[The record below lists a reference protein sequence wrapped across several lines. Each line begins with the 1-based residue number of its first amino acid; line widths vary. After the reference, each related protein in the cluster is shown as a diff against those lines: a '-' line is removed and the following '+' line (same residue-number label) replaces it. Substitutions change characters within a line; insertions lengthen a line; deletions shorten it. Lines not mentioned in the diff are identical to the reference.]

1 MLRRKNNVVVILIA
15 LATVLGGCSN
25 AKQDTET
32 SIKDE
37 IQQES
42 KIAESKIKSDD
53 KKEVNNKT
61 LSKQV
66 SDNKVESNKVDDNK
80 NSTSEVQEYTV
91 AVNKTVEQSKPVTDN
106 KKVEESKKPA
116 ASPVKKETVSSNKN
130 AAKSNVKSTPKSTP
144 KQTSKPA
151 SKPKTETT
159 NNTVKSGNYEYLNAV
174 EDEVLRL
181 CNIEREKQG
190 LAPLAMEEKLRGIAR
205 IKSAE
210 MLENNFFDHNSPIS
224 GSPSNLMKINGY
236 TNWTASGENIQMSQG
251 RDKASVTASYIV
263 GQWMNSP
270 GHRANILNKEFKK
283 IGVGIVFRD
292 SDLKAYET
300 QLFSN

>member
-1 MLRRKNNVVVILIA
+1 MLRRKNNVVVMLIA
-15 LATVLGGCSN
+15 LAAILGGCSN

-42 KIAESKIKSDD
+42 KITESKIKNDD
-53 KKEVNNKT
+53 KKDVNNGT
-61 LSKQV
+61 LGKQV
-66 SDNKVESNKVDDNK
+66 SDNKVESNKVEDNK
-80 NSTSEVQEYTV
+80 NSTNEAQQYTV
-91 AVNKTVEQSKPVTDN
+91 AADKPVNKPVEQSKPVTDN

-116 ASPVKKETVSSNKN
+116 ASPVKEEAVNSNKD
-130 AAKSNVKSTPKSTP
+130 AAKPTPNPAP
-144 KQTSKPA
+144 KPSPKPE
-151 SKPKTETT
+151 TETT
-159 NNTVKSGNYEYLNAV
+159 NNAVKSGNYEYLNAV

-190 LAPLAMEEKLRGIAR
+190 LAPLVMEEKLRGIAR

-210 MLENNFFDHNSPIS
+210 MLEHNFFDHNSPIS

-251 RDKASVTASYIV
+251 RAKSSVTASYIV

-270 GHRANILNKEFKK
+270 GHRANILSKEFKK

>member
-1 MLRRKNNVVVILIA
+1 MLRRKNNVVVMLIA
-15 LATVLGGCSN
+15 LATILGGCSN

-42 KIAESKIKSDD
+42 KITESKIKTDD
-53 KKEVNNKT
+53 KKDANSKT
-61 LSKQV
+61 LGKQV
-66 SDNKVESNKVDDNK
+66 SDNKVESNKVEDNK
-80 NSTSEVQEYTV
+80 ISTNEAQQYTV
-91 AVNKTVEQSKPVTDN
+91 TDDKPVEQSKPVTDN
-106 KKVEESKKPA
+106 KKAEESKKPA
-116 ASPVKKETVSSNKN
+116 ASPVKEETASSNKN
-130 AAKSNVKSTPKSTP
+130 VAKPAPNPTPKPSP
-144 KQTSKPA
+144 KPE
-151 SKPKTETT
+151 TEIT
-159 NNTVKSGNYEYLNAV
+159 NNDVKSGNYEYLNAV

-190 LAPLAMEEKLRGIAR
+190 LAPLVMEEKLRGIAR

-210 MLENNFFDHNSPIS
+210 MLEHNFFDHNSPIS

-251 RDKASVTASYIV
+251 RAKSSVTASYIV
-263 GQWMNSP
+263 EQWMNSP
-270 GHRANILNKEFKK
+270 GHRANILSKEFKK

>member
-1 MLRRKNNVVVILIA
+1 MLRRKNNVVVILVA
-15 LATVLGGCSN
+15 LAAVLGGCSS

-144 KQTSKPA
+144 KPA

-190 LAPLAMEEKLRGIAR
+190 LAPLVMEEKLRGIAR

-251 RDKASVTASYIV
+251 RDKTSVTASYIV

>member
-1 MLRRKNNVVVILIA
+1 MLRRKNNVVVMLIA

-42 KIAESKIKSDD
+42 KIMESKIKNDD
-53 KKEVNNKT
+53 KEEVNNKT
-61 LSKQV
+61 LSNQA
-66 SDNKVESNKVDDNK
+66 SDNKVESNKVEDNK
-80 NSTSEVQEYTV
+80 SSTNEAQQYT
-91 AVNKTVEQSKPVTDN
+91 AAADKPVNKPVEQSRSVADN

-116 ASPVKKETVSSNKN
+116 ASPVKKETAGSNKN
-130 AAKSNVKSTPKSTP
+130 AAKSTPQSTP
-144 KQTSKPA
+144 KQTSKPD
-151 SKPKTETT
+151 SKPETETT
-159 NNTVKSGNYEYLNAV
+159 NNAAKPGNYEYLNAV

-181 CNIEREKQG
+181 CNVEREKQG
-190 LAPLAMEEKLRGIAR
+190 LAPLVMEEKLRGIAR

-236 TNWTASGENIQMSQG
+236 TDWTASGENIQMSQG
-251 RDKASVTASYIV
+251 RDRASVTASYIV

-270 GHRANILNKEFKK
+270 GHRANILSKEFKR